1 MCFYFFVFIVR
12 PLFYFFFFFLMI
24 RRPPRSTLFPYTTLF
39 RSLVFMSGLVG
50 RIFREFAITIVVA
63 IIASGLVS
71 LTLTPLMCAR
81 LLQARGHG
89 IKQNWI
95 ERGVGRIEKRV
106 LGVYGASLW
115 WFLRHRWISAVTW
128 VICLAG
134 TVLLFVLVPKAFL
147 PTGDSSFIW
156 GVMIGREGSSPEQM
170 RALQDQADEVL
181 RQDPSVRATF
191 TMTGNGQF
199 LSSNQGLLLA
209 FLKPPEERVPIQNVA
224 GQLMGNL
231 GTIPGVFPF
240 LRPFQVLEISTG
252 AKNKNQG
259 K

>member
-1 MCFYFFVFIVR
+1 M
-12 PLFYFFFFFLMI
+12 
-24 RRPPRSTLFPYTTLF
+24 
-39 RSLVFMSGLVG
+39 
-50 RIFREFAITIVVA
+50 
-63 IIASGLVS
+63 
-71 LTLTPLMCAR
+71 TLTPLMCAR
-81 LLQARGHG
+81 LL
-89 IKQNWI
+89 K
-95 ERGVGRIEKRV
+95 ERGLGAKRTWMERVIGGVEQRV
-106 LGVYGASLW
+106 LARYGASLW
-115 WFLRHRWISAVTW
+115 WFLRHRWLSALTW
-128 VICLAG
+128 GVCMAG
-134 TVLLFVLVPKAFL
+134 TVWLFTLVPKAFL

-240 LRPFQVLEISTG
+240 LRPFPVLEISTG
-252 AKNKNQG
+252 ATNQNQG
-259 K
+259 QYAFSLSGVSADQVYDVATKLLGKLREDPGFLTL